1 LLGFN
6 SRKVYKTLFFNKYI
20 LNDSMNI
27 KMDQELKSSILKTG
41 TTILGI
47 VCKDGVVMASDR
59 QSTAG
64 TIVMNKNSE
73 KTKQVNDYLL
83 VSGTGMVSDIQKIAK
98 LLPAELKLKELK
110 SRSRPTVKHAASL
123 LANIS
128 YSGIRHPSMIPQQAG
143 FLLGGFNEDGTTE
156 LYSIEPAGSVV
167 KIDDYDANFGSGMPY
182 VLGLLERQYKK
193 GLSVKEGVELAK
205 EAIKS
210 STQRDIGSGYGIDV
224 FAITKDGIKKVVE
237 QEIVS
242 EYKDDKRE

>member
-1 LLGFN
+1 
-6 SRKVYKTLFFNKYI
+6 
-20 LNDSMNI
+20 ME
-27 KMDQELKSSILKTG
+27 QELKNSILKTG

-64 TIVMNKNSE
+64 SIVMNKNSE
-73 KTKQVNDYLL
+73 KTKQINDYLL
-83 VSGTGMVSDIQKIAK
+83 ISGTGMVSDIQRIAK

-110 SRSRPTVKHAASL
+110 SKSRPSVKQSASL
-123 LANIS
+123 MANIL
-128 YSGIRHPSMIPQQAG
+128 YSGIRQHSMIPMQAG
-143 FLLGGFNEDGTTE
+143 FLLGGFNEEGTCE

-167 KIDDYDANFGSGMPY
+167 KVEDYDANFGSGMPY

-193 GLSVKEGVELAK
+193 GLNVKEGIELAK

-224 FAITKDGIKKVVE
+224 FTITKDGIKKAVE

-242 EYKDDKRE
+242 EYKDKSS